1 VVTGAGPVYSELDT
15 QERGL
20 LGQQA
25 AAGVLGITA
34 TDSIRDALRTVQ
46 NPVVLEGLLNNQHA
60 PAGIPKGTSPNE
72 SFHSFLDSCLRTS
85 TVSMDLFEIIIG
97 LLFITFNSS
106 KARATHLGCR
116 LDHDYLLATLSTTS
130 SNLLQ
135 TALNTPRLFLLL
147 DRVPMPARRTFADLT
162 SAGYAVKPKIRDP
175 FTTEQLASVTGALK
189 RLAADPHCMG
199 SYRNPV
205 TWIAQSVLGNA
216 RPVPHVR
223 ALLDHA
229 TVVDGAL
236 VQAASV
242 HRRRGARTTQ
252 RGSGSV
258 PSDADSLDE
267 GGSTKSDSES
277 DHESCLDCSDSAESN
292 SDVSTSDH

>member
-1 VVTGAGPVYSELDT
+1 VVYL
-15 QERGL
+15 Q
-20 LGQQA
+20 
-25 AAGVLGITA
+25 
-34 TDSIRDALRTVQ
+34 
-46 NPVVLEGLLNNQHA
+46 
-60 PAGIPKGTSPNE
+60 
-72 SFHSFLDSCLRTS
+72 
-85 TVSMDLFEIIIG
+85 IIIG

-189 RLAADPHCMG
+189 RYVWVFFHNYDGAECIASPSMVSCVARCTRAHSLAADPHCMG

-277 DHESCLDCSDSAESN
+277 DHDSCLDCSDSAESN
-292 SDVSTSDH
+292 SDSDVSTSDH